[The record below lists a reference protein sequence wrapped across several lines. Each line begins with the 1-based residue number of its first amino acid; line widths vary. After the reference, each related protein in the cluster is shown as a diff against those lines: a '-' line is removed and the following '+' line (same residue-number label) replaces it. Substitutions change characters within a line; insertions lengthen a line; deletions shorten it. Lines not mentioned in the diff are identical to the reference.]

1 MKVLRVFNNNIVA
14 TRTDDNKDAIAQGA
28 GIGFQKKPG
37 DTIDAEKIE
46 RMYYILD
53 EHMSKFNELFD
64 QTPIEYFQIAEMI
77 MEEVKKQLHVNLS
90 NQIVIALTDHIYF
103 AVQRQQE
110 GVQLP
115 NLMISE
121 IRTMYRDEYKLALW
135 SLNIIEQIT
144 GIRLDEDEA
153 GYITMHIVNATM
165 QSTTDKTTSI
175 LLFTKGVLDVIR
187 QEFNIK
193 LDPDQLDAARLMTH
207 LKFLAQRIFQGESS
221 ELNEVEDM
229 YDLLIKKDDR
239 LKNCIINVTTYIE
252 QTFNYTLSRQEQVYL
267 MIHLLKVV
275 KQKDCY

>member
-37 DTIDAEKIE
+37 DTIDASKIE

-103 AVQRQQE
+103 AVQRQSE
-110 GVQLP
+110 GIQLP

-135 SLNIIEQIT
+135 SLDVIEQIT

-165 QSTTDKTTSI
+165 QSTTDKTTGI

-193 LDPDQLDAARLMTH
+193 LDTDQLDATRLITH
-207 LKFLAQRIFQGESS
+207 LKFLAQRIFYGESND
-221 ELNEVEDM
+221 LNEVEDM
-229 YDLLIKKDDR
+229 YELLIHKDAR
-239 LKNCIINVTTYIE
+239 LKSCIQKVTAYIA
-252 QTFNYTLSRQEQVYL
+252 QTFNYTLSKQEQVYL

-275 KQKDCY
+275 K

>member
-229 YDLLIKKDDR
+229 YDLLIKKDD
-239 LKNCIINVTTYIE
+239 
-252 QTFNYTLSRQEQVYL
+252 
-267 MIHLLKVV
+267 
-275 KQKDCY
+275 

>member
-28 GIGFQKKPG
+28 GIGFQKKSG

-115 NLMISE
+115 I
-121 IRTMYRDEYKLALW
+121 
-135 SLNIIEQIT
+135 
-144 GIRLDEDEA
+144 
-153 GYITMHIVNATM
+153 
-165 QSTTDKTTSI
+165 
-175 LLFTKGVLDVIR
+175 
-187 QEFNIK
+187 
-193 LDPDQLDAARLMTH
+193 
-207 LKFLAQRIFQGESS
+207 
-221 ELNEVEDM
+221 
-229 YDLLIKKDDR
+229 
-239 LKNCIINVTTYIE
+239 
-252 QTFNYTLSRQEQVYL
+252 
-267 MIHLLKVV
+267 
-275 KQKDCY
+275 

>member
-135 SLNIIEQIT
+135 SLDIIEQIT

-193 LDPDQLDAARLMTH
+193 LNPDQLDAARLMTH
-207 LKFLAQRIFQGESS
+207 LKLLAQRIFQGESS

-275 KQKDCY
+275 K

>member
-37 DTIDAEKIE
+37 DTIDANKIE

-135 SLNIIEQIT
+135 SLDIIEQIT

-165 QSTTDKTTSI
+165 QSTTDKTTGI

-193 LDPDQLDAARLMTH
+193 LDTDQLDATRLITH
-207 LKFLAQRIFQGESS
+207 LKFLAQRIFYGESND
-221 ELNEVEDM
+221 LNEVEDM
-229 YDLLIKKDDR
+229 YELLIHKDAR
-239 LKNCIINVTTYIE
+239 LKSCIQKVTAYIA
-252 QTFNYTLSRQEQVYL
+252 QTFNYTLSKQEQVYL

-275 KQKDCY
+275 K

>member
-28 GIGFQKKPG
+28 GIGFQKKAG
-37 DTIDAEKIE
+37 DTIDESKIE

-64 QTPIEYFQIAEMI
+64 QTPIEYFQIAERI

-121 IRTMYRDEYKLALW
+121 IRTMYRNEYKLALW
-135 SLNIIEQIT
+135 SLDMIEDVT

-153 GYITMHIVNATM
+153 GYITMHIVNASM
-165 QSTTDKTTSI
+165 QSTTDKTTNI

-187 QEFNIK
+187 HEFQIK
-193 LDPDQLDAARLMTH
+193 LEVDQLDAARLMTH
-207 LKFLAQRIFQGESS
+207 LKFLAQRIFQGESN

-229 YDLLIKKDDR
+229 YDLLIKKDQR
-239 LKNCIINVTTYIE
+239 LKRCIENVTAYIT
-252 QTFNYTLSRQEQVYL
+252 QTFNYSLSKQEQVYL

-275 KQKDCY
+275 K

>member
-37 DTIDAEKIE
+37 DTIDANKIE

-77 MEEVKKQLHVNLS
+77 MEEVKKKLHVNLS

-103 AVQRQQE
+103 AVQRQSE
-110 GVQLP
+110 GIQLP

-135 SLNIIEQIT
+135 SLDVIEQIT

-165 QSTTDKTTSI
+165 QSTTDKTTGI

-193 LDPDQLDAARLMTH
+193 LDTDQLDATRLITH
-207 LKFLAQRIFQGESS
+207 LKFLAQRIFYGESS
-221 ELNEVEDM
+221 DLNEVEDM
-229 YDLLIKKDDR
+229 YELLIRKDER
-239 LKNCIINVTTYIE
+239 LKNCILKVTAYIS
-252 QTFNYTLSRQEQVYL
+252 QTFNYTLSKQEQVYL

-275 KQKDCY
+275 K

>member
-1 MKVLRVFNNNIVA
+1 MKKGILVGISALMA
-14 TRTDDNKDAIAQGA
+14 LSLGA
-28 GIGFQKKPG
+28 CSTP
-37 DTIDAEKIE
+37 AEK
-46 RMYYILD
+46 
-53 EHMSKFNELFD
+53 
-64 QTPIEYFQIAEMI
+64 P
-77 MEEVKKQLHVNLS
+77 EEPKAGYTAGTFTGTSRGMKGDKMCIRDS
-90 NQIVIALTDHIYF
+90 TDHIYF

-275 KQKDCY
+275 K

>member
-229 YDLLIKKDDR
+229 YDLLIKKEDR

-275 KQKDCY
+275 K

>member
-37 DTIDAEKIE
+37 DTIDASKIE

-103 AVQRQQE
+103 AVQRQSE
-110 GVQLP
+110 GIQLP

-135 SLNIIEQIT
+135 SLDIIEQIT

-165 QSTTDKTTSI
+165 QSTTDKTTGI

-193 LDPDQLDAARLMTH
+193 LDTDQLDATRLITH
-207 LKFLAQRIFQGESS
+207 LKFLAQRIFYGESND
-221 ELNEVEDM
+221 LNEVEDM
-229 YDLLIKKDDR
+229 YELLIHKDAR
-239 LKNCIINVTTYIE
+239 LKSCIQKVTAYIA
-252 QTFNYTLSRQEQVYL
+252 QTFNYTLSKQEQVYL

-275 KQKDCY
+275 K

>member
-144 GIRLDEDEA
+144 GIRLDEDEV

-193 LDPDQLDAARLMTH
+193 LNPDQLDAARLMTH

-275 KQKDCY
+275 K

>member
-135 SLNIIEQIT
+135 SLDIIEQIT

-193 LDPDQLDAARLMTH
+193 LNPDQLDAARLMTH

-267 MIHLLKVV
+267 MIHWLKVV
-275 KQKDCY
+275 K

>member
-37 DTIDAEKIE
+37 DTIDVNKIE

-135 SLNIIEQIT
+135 SLDIIEQIT

-165 QSTTDKTTSI
+165 QSTTDKTTGI

-193 LDPDQLDAARLMTH
+193 LDTDQLDATRLITH
-207 LKFLAQRIFQGESS
+207 LKFLAQRIFYGESND
-221 ELNEVEDM
+221 LNEVEDM
-229 YDLLIKKDDR
+229 YELLIHKDAR
-239 LKNCIINVTTYIE
+239 LKSCIQKVTAYIA
-252 QTFNYTLSRQEQVYL
+252 QTFNYTLSKQEQVYL

-275 KQKDCY
+275 K

>member
-135 SLNIIEQIT
+135 SLDIIEQIT

-193 LDPDQLDAARLMTH
+193 LNPDQLDAARLMTH

-275 KQKDCY
+275 K

>member
-144 GIRLDEDEA
+144 SIRLDEDEA

-275 KQKDCY
+275 K

>member
-28 GIGFQKKPG
+28 GIGFQKKSG

-135 SLNIIEQIT
+135 SLDIIEQIT

-193 LDPDQLDAARLMTH
+193 LNPDQLDAARLMTH

-275 KQKDCY
+275 K

>member
-239 LKNCIINVTTYIE
+239 LKNCIINVTTYIK

-275 KQKDCY
+275 K

>member
-144 GIRLDEDEA
+144 SIRLDEDEA

-193 LDPDQLDAARLMTH
+193 LNPDQLDAARLMTH

-275 KQKDCY
+275 K

>member
-1 MKVLRVFNNNIVA
+1 MKVLRVFNNNIGA

-275 KQKDCY
+275 K

>member
-267 MIHLLKVV
+267 MIHLLKAV
-275 KQKDCY
+275 K

>member
-275 KQKDCY
+275 K

>member
-193 LDPDQLDAARLMTH
+193 LNPDQLDAARLMTH

-275 KQKDCY
+275 K

>member
-28 GIGFQKKPG
+28 DIGFQKKPG

-275 KQKDCY
+275 K

>member
-90 NQIVIALTDHIYF
+90 NKIVIALTDHIYF

-275 KQKDCY
+275 K

>member
-14 TRTDDNKDAIAQGA
+14 TKTDDNKDAIAQGA

-115 NLMISE
+115 NLMVSE
-121 IRTMYRDEYKLALW
+121 IRTMYRNEYKLALW
-135 SLNIIEQIT
+135 SLDIIEQIT

-239 LKNCIINVTTYIE
+239 LKNCIINVTAYIE

-275 KQKDCY
+275 K

>member
-239 LKNCIINVTTYIE
+239 LKNCIINVTAYIE

-275 KQKDCY
+275 K